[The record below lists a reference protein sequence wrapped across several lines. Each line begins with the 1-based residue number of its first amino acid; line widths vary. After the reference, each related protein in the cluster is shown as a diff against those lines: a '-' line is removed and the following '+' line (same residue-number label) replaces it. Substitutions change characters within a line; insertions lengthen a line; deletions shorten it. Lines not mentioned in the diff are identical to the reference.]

1 MSEDLF
7 GFIGLGNMGAPMA
20 RNASDRGCKLIVY
33 DIAGTADRASDGCI
47 IAQSN
52 DEIARR
58 TKVIGLSL
66 PTIETN
72 RQVVLEIAK
81 AGSEGTVVVDTCTIG
96 IDAAKRNAQILNEA
110 GIQYLDS
117 PVSGLKF
124 RAEEGALVSMVSGP
138 VSELTKA
145 RKLLEGY
152 SRTVVHVGTEPGQ
165 GQRMKVL
172 NNAICIASY
181 VISSEAL
188 TYGEVGGLK
197 VGEMLEVINESSGQN
212 FATKFLFPKYVATE
226 QYDSSGAEAHIIEK
240 DISLFVEGANDEG
253 TPNKAITAAY
263 DIIKGFNN
271 SNPTQDQM
279 NIYPYVRGLQKD

>member
-20 RNASDRGCKLIVY
+20 RNAFDRGCELIVH

-58 TKVIGLSL
+58 AKVIGLSL

-72 RQVVLEIAK
+72 RQVVREIAK
-81 AGSEGTVVVDTCTIG
+81 AGVAGTVVVDTCTIG
-96 IDAAKRNAQILNEA
+96 IDAAKLNAQILNEV
-110 GIQYLDS
+110 GIEYLDS

-124 RAEEGALVSMVSGP
+124 RAEEGALVSMVSGAA
-138 VSELTKA
+138 SELKKA

-152 SRTVVHVGTEPGQ
+152 SRAVVHVGTEPGQ

-188 TYGEVGGLK
+188 TYGEAGGLK

-226 QYDSSGAEAHIIEK
+226 QYDASGAEAHIIEK
-240 DISLFVEGANDEG
+240 DISLFVEGADGDG
-253 TPNKAITAAY
+253 TPSKVIAAAY
-263 DIIKGFNN
+263 EIIKAFNEAD
-271 SNPTQDQM
+271 PLQDQM
-279 NIYPYVRGLQKD
+279 NIYPYVKGLHKD

>member
-20 RNASDRGCKLIVY
+20 RNASSRGCKLIVH

-58 TKVIGLSL
+58 AKVIGLSL

-72 RQVVLEIAK
+72 RQVVREIAK
-81 AGSEGTVVVDTCTIG
+81 AGVAGTVVVDTCTIG
-96 IDAAKRNAQILNEA
+96 IDAAKLNAQILNEV
-110 GIQYLDS
+110 GIEYLDS

-124 RAEEGALVSMVSGP
+124 RAEEGALVSMVSGAA
-138 VSELTKA
+138 SELKKA

-152 SRTVVHVGTEPGQ
+152 SRAVVHVGTEPGQ

-188 TYGEVGGLK
+188 TYGEAGGLK

-226 QYDSSGAEAHIIEK
+226 QYDASGAEAHIIEK
-240 DISLFVEGANDEG
+240 DISLFVEGADGDG
-253 TPNKAITAAY
+253 TPSKVIAAAY
-263 DIIKGFNN
+263 EIIKAFNEAD
-271 SNPTQDQM
+271 PLQDQM
-279 NIYPYVRGLQKD
+279 NIYPYVKGLHND

>member
-1 MSEDLF
+1 MSEELF

-20 RNASDRGCKLIVY
+20 RNAFERGCKLIVH

-52 DEIARR
+52 DEIAKRAR
-58 TKVIGLSL
+58 VIGLSL

-81 AGSEGTVVVDTCTIG
+81 SGIAGTVVVDTCTIG
-96 IDAAKRNAQILNEA
+96 IDAAKRNAQILNEV

-138 VSELTKA
+138 ASELKKA
-145 RKLLEGY
+145 HKLLEGY
-152 SRTVVHVGTEPGQ
+152 SRAIVHVGTEPGQ

-188 TYGEVGGLK
+188 TYGEAGGLK

-226 QYDSSGAEAHIIEK
+226 EYDASGAEAHIIEK

-253 TPNKAITAAY
+253 TPSTAIAAAY
-263 DIIKGFNN
+263 DIIKAFNN
-271 SNPTQDQM
+271 NDPLQDQM
-279 NIYPYVRGLQKD
+279 NIYTYVKGLQKD

>member
-20 RNASDRGCKLIVY
+20 RNASSRGCKLIVH

-58 TKVIGLSL
+58 AKVIGLSL

-81 AGSEGTVVVDTCTIG
+81 AGVAGTVVVDTCTIG

-138 VSELTKA
+138 ASELKKA
-145 RKLLEGY
+145 RSLLEGY
-152 SRTVVHVGTEPGQ
+152 SRAVVHVGTEPGQ

-188 TYGEVGGLK
+188 TYGEAGGLK
-197 VGEMLEVINESSGQN
+197 VREMLEVINESSGQN

-226 QYDSSGAEAHIIEK
+226 QYDASGAEAHIIEK
-240 DISLFVEGANDEG
+240 DISLFVDGANGEG
-253 TPNKAITAAY
+253 TPSKAITAAY
-263 DIIKGFNN
+263 DVIKAFKDAD
-271 SNPTQDQM
+271 PLQDQM
-279 NIYPYVRGLQKD
+279 NIYPYVRGLHKD

>member
-20 RNASDRGCKLIVY
+20 RNASSRGCKLIVH

-58 TKVIGLSL
+58 AKVIGLSL

-72 RQVVLEIAK
+72 RQVVREIAK
-81 AGSEGTVVVDTCTIG
+81 AGAVGTVVVDTCTIG
-96 IDAAKRNAQILNEA
+96 IDAAKLNAQILNEV
-110 GIQYLDS
+110 GIEYLDS

-124 RAEEGALVSMVSGP
+124 RAEEGALVSMVSGAA
-138 VSELTKA
+138 SELKKA

-152 SRTVVHVGTEPGQ
+152 SRAVVHVGTEPGQ

-188 TYGEVGGLK
+188 TYGEAGGLK

-226 QYDSSGAEAHIIEK
+226 QYDASGAEAHIIEK
-240 DISLFVEGANDEG
+240 DISLFVEGADGDG
-253 TPNKAITAAY
+253 TPSKVIAAAY
-263 DIIKGFNN
+263 EIIKAFNEAD
-271 SNPTQDQM
+271 PLQDQM
-279 NIYPYVRGLQKD
+279 NIYPYVKGLHKD

>member
-20 RNASDRGCKLIVY
+20 RNASSRGCKLIVH

-58 TKVIGLSL
+58 AKVIGLSL

-81 AGSEGTVVVDTCTIG
+81 AGAAGTVVVDTCTIG
-96 IDAAKRNAQILNEA
+96 IDAAKRNAQILSEV

-138 VSELTKA
+138 ASELKKA
-145 RKLLEGY
+145 HKLLEGY
-152 SRTVVHVGTEPGQ
+152 SRAVVHVGTEPGQ

-188 TYGEVGGLK
+188 TYGEAGGLK

-226 QYDSSGAEAHIIEK
+226 QYDASGAEAHIIEK
-240 DISLFVEGANDEG
+240 DISLFVEGADGDG
-253 TPNKAITAAY
+253 TPSKVIAAAY
-263 DIIKGFNN
+263 EIIKAFNEAD
-271 SNPTQDQM
+271 PLQDQM
-279 NIYPYVRGLQKD
+279 NIYPYVRGLHKD

>member
-20 RNASDRGCKLIVY
+20 RNASSRGCKLIVH

-58 TKVIGLSL
+58 AKVIGLSL

-81 AGSEGTVVVDTCTIG
+81 AGVAGTVVVDTCTIG

-138 VSELTKA
+138 ASELKKA
-145 RKLLEGY
+145 RRLLEGY
-152 SRTVVHVGTEPGQ
+152 SRAVVHVGTEPGQ

-188 TYGEVGGLK
+188 TYGEAGGLK
-197 VGEMLEVINESSGQN
+197 VREMLEVINESSGQN

-226 QYDSSGAEAHIIEK
+226 QYDASGAEAHIIEK
-240 DISLFVEGANDEG
+240 DIGLFVEGADGDG
-253 TPNKAITAAY
+253 TPSKVIAAAY
-263 DIIKGFNN
+263 EIIKAFNEAD
-271 SNPTQDQM
+271 PLQDQM
-279 NIYPYVRGLQKD
+279 NIYPYVKGLHKD

>member
-20 RNASDRGCKLIVY
+20 RNASSRGCKLIVH

-58 TKVIGLSL
+58 AKVIGLSL

-81 AGSEGTVVVDTCTIG
+81 AGVAGTVVVDTCTIG

-124 RAEEGALVSMVSGP
+124 RAEEGALVSMVSGAA
-138 VSELTKA
+138 SELKKA

-152 SRTVVHVGTEPGQ
+152 SRAVVHVGTEPGQ

-188 TYGEVGGLK
+188 TYGEAGGLK

-226 QYDSSGAEAHIIEK
+226 QYDASGAEAHIIEK
-240 DISLFVEGANDEG
+240 DIGLFVEGADGDG
-253 TPNKAITAAY
+253 TPSKVIAAAY
-263 DIIKGFNN
+263 EIIKAFNEAD
-271 SNPTQDQM
+271 PLQDQM
-279 NIYPYVRGLQKD
+279 NIYPYVKGLHKD

>member
-20 RNASDRGCKLIVY
+20 RNASSRGCKLIVH

-58 TKVIGLSL
+58 AKVIGLSL

-72 RQVVLEIAK
+72 RQVVREIAK
-81 AGSEGTVVVDTCTIG
+81 AGVAGTVVVDTCTIG
-96 IDAAKRNAQILNEA
+96 IDAAKLNAQILNEV
-110 GIQYLDS
+110 GIEYLDS

-124 RAEEGALVSMVSGP
+124 RAEEGALVSMVSGAA
-138 VSELTKA
+138 SELKKA

-152 SRTVVHVGTEPGQ
+152 SRAVVHVGTEPGQ

-188 TYGEVGGLK
+188 TYGEAGGLK

-226 QYDSSGAEAHIIEK
+226 QYDASGAEAHIIEK
-240 DISLFVEGANDEG
+240 DIGLFVEGADGDG
-253 TPNKAITAAY
+253 TPSKVIAAAY
-263 DIIKGFNN
+263 EIIKAFNEAD
-271 SNPTQDQM
+271 PLQDQM
-279 NIYPYVRGLQKD
+279 NIYPYVKGLHKD

>member
-20 RNASDRGCKLIVY
+20 RNASSRGCKLIVH

-58 TKVIGLSL
+58 AKVIGLTL

-81 AGSEGTVVVDTCTIG
+81 AGVAGTVVVDTCTIG

-138 VSELTKA
+138 ASELKKA
-145 RKLLEGY
+145 RRLLEGY
-152 SRTVVHVGTEPGQ
+152 SRAVVHVGTEPGQ

-188 TYGEVGGLK
+188 TYGEAGGLK
-197 VGEMLEVINESSGQN
+197 VREMLEVINESSGQN

-226 QYDSSGAEAHIIEK
+226 QYDASGAEAHIIEK
-240 DISLFVEGANDEG
+240 DISLFVEGADGDG
-253 TPNKAITAAY
+253 TPSKVIAAAY
-263 DIIKGFNN
+263 EIIKAFNDVD
-271 SNPTQDQM
+271 PLQDQM
-279 NIYPYVRGLQKD
+279 NIYPYVKGLHKD

>member
-20 RNASDRGCKLIVY
+20 RNASSRGCKLIVH

-58 TKVIGLSL
+58 AKVIGLSL

-81 AGSEGTVVVDTCTIG
+81 AGVAGTVVVDTCTIG

-138 VSELTKA
+138 ASELKKA
-145 RKLLEGY
+145 RRLLEGY
-152 SRTVVHVGTEPGQ
+152 SRAVVHVGTEPGQ

-188 TYGEVGGLK
+188 TYGEAGGLK
-197 VGEMLEVINESSGQN
+197 VREMLEVINESSGQN

-226 QYDSSGAEAHIIEK
+226 QYHASGAEAHIIEK
-240 DISLFVEGANDEG
+240 DISLFVDGANGEG
-253 TPNKAITAAY
+253 TPSKAITAAY
-263 DIIKGFNN
+263 DIIKAFNDAD
-271 SNPTQDQM
+271 PLQDQM
-279 NIYPYVRGLQKD
+279 NIYPYVKGLQKD

>member
-20 RNASDRGCKLIVY
+20 RNASSRGCKLIVH

-58 TKVIGLSL
+58 AKVIGLSL

-72 RQVVLEIAK
+72 RQVVREIAK
-81 AGSEGTVVVDTCTIG
+81 AGVAGTVVVDTCTIG
-96 IDAAKRNAQILNEA
+96 IEAAKLNAQILNEV

-124 RAEEGALVSMVSGP
+124 RAEEGALVSMVSGAA
-138 VSELTKA
+138 SELKKA

-152 SRTVVHVGTEPGQ
+152 SRAVVHVGTEPGQ

-188 TYGEVGGLK
+188 TYGEAGGLK

-226 QYDSSGAEAHIIEK
+226 QYDASGAEAHIIEK
-240 DISLFVEGANDEG
+240 DISLFVDGANGEG
-253 TPNKAITAAY
+253 TPSKAITAAY
-263 DIIKGFNN
+263 DIIKAFNDVD
-271 SNPTQDQM
+271 PLQDQM
-279 NIYPYVRGLQKD
+279 NIYPYVRGLHKD

>member
-20 RNASDRGCKLIVY
+20 RNASSRGCKLIVH

-58 TKVIGLSL
+58 AKVIGLSL

-72 RQVVLEIAK
+72 RQVVREIAK
-81 AGSEGTVVVDTCTIG
+81 AGVAGTVVVDTCTIG
-96 IDAAKRNAQILNEA
+96 IDAAKLNAQILNEV
-110 GIQYLDS
+110 GIEYLDS

-124 RAEEGALVSMVSGP
+124 RAEEGALVSMVSGAA
-138 VSELTKA
+138 SELKKA

-152 SRTVVHVGTEPGQ
+152 SRAVVHVGTEPGQ

-188 TYGEVGGLK
+188 TYGEAGGLK

-226 QYDSSGAEAHIIEK
+226 QYDASGAEAHIIEK
-240 DISLFVEGANDEG
+240 DISLFVEGADGDG
-253 TPNKAITAAY
+253 TPSKVIAAAY
-263 DIIKGFNN
+263 EIIKAFNEAD
-271 SNPTQDQM
+271 PLQDQM
-279 NIYPYVRGLQKD
+279 NIYPYVKGLHKD

>member
-20 RNASDRGCKLIVY
+20 RNASSRGCKLIVH

-47 IAQSN
+47 IAQSS

-58 TKVIGLSL
+58 AKVIGLSL

-81 AGSEGTVVVDTCTIG
+81 AGVAGTVVVDTCTIG

-138 VSELTKA
+138 ASELKKA
-145 RKLLEGY
+145 RRLLEGY
-152 SRTVVHVGTEPGQ
+152 SRAVVHVGTEPGQ

-188 TYGEVGGLK
+188 TYGEAGGLK
-197 VGEMLEVINESSGQN
+197 VREMLEVINESSGQN

-226 QYDSSGAEAHIIEK
+226 QYDASGAEAHIIEK
-240 DISLFVEGANDEG
+240 DISLFVDGANGEG
-253 TPNKAITAAY
+253 TPSKAITAAY
-263 DIIKGFNN
+263 DVIKAFKDAD
-271 SNPTQDQM
+271 PLQDQM
-279 NIYPYVRGLQKD
+279 NIYPYVRGLHKD